1 MWDRMSPFHGA
12 CIAFALLNTSW
23 LPSWMFWT
31 EWKFLDVRPS
41 NGIHAANRIEIRIG
55 EGEKDVVDETKERGT
70 KKYKKG
76 SGGCEEKTYDR
87 SPAQVDAN
95 CAR

>member
-1 MWDRMSPFHGA
+1 
-12 CIAFALLNTSW
+12 
-23 LPSWMFWT
+23 MFWDSV
-31 EWKFLDVRPS
+31 EIVVFSGCEAPNV
-41 NGIHAANRIEIRIG
+41 IQAANRIGIRIG

-76 SGGCEEKTYDR
+76 GCGSEEKTYDR
-87 SPAQVDAN
+87 SPAQVDAS